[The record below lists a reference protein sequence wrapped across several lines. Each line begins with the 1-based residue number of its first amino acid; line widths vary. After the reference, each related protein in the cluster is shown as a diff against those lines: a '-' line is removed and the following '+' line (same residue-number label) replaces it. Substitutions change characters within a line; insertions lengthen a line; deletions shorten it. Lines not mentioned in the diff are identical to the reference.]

1 MKSNF
6 PIPDDRIFY
15 YLRIADT
22 VASESKCSRRKFGAV
37 LVKDDEIVSTGY
49 NGSIRGSYNCGTD
62 IECLKDLHKEE
73 PYTSYVNCPA
83 IHAEVNA
90 CLSAGRKQAMNA
102 SLFLGI
108 GKTGTQL
115 GQAVTPCQ
123 GCRRVLAQVGVR
135 WVYYLGSLGIV
146 CESVYDYIEMENIWM
161 ENKMEELK

>member
-1 MKSNF
+1 MKSKF
-6 PIPDDRIFY
+6 PISEERIAY

-37 LVKDDEIVSTGY
+37 LVKNDEIVSTGY
-49 NGSIRGSYNCGTD
+49 NGSIRGAYNCGTD
-62 IECLKDLHKEE
+62 VECLKDLHKEE

-90 CLSAGRKQAMNA
+90 CLSAGRKQATGS

-108 GKTGTQL
+108 GKVGTQL

-123 GCRRVLAQVGVR
+123 GCRRVLAQMGVKY
-135 WVYYLGSLGIV
+135 VYYIGPMGIV
-146 CESVYDYIEMENIWM
+146 CEPVSDYVAMENKWM
-161 ENKMEELK
+161 ENKLEEKE